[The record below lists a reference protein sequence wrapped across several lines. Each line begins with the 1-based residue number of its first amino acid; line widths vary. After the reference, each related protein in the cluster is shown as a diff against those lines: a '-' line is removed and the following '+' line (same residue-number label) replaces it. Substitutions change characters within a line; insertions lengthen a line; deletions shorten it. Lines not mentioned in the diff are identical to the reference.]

1 MDVQDYCSGM
11 ASELTAWKAKIFDVA
26 IKADNLGT
34 ADKNKVWQ
42 DFNELKIIVRDLE
55 DKIQT
60 LRNECPSEWSP
71 QKREI
76 DDASVDMRSKYQET
90 LDYIGRA
97 APVSVPG

>member
-11 ASELTAWKAKIFDVA
+11 AAELMAWKAKIFDVA

-34 ADKNKVWQ
+34 AEKGRVWES
-42 DFNELKIIVRDLE
+42 FNELKIIVKDLE

-60 LRNECPSEWSP
+60 LRHECPSEWSP
-71 QKREI
+71 QKQEI
-76 DDASVDMRSKYQET
+76 DKASVDMRSRYQET
-90 LDYIGRA
+90 MDYIGKA